1 MAHAAKKDKPAP
13 LVPKLRFKEFE
24 GDGEW
29 KRNIFE
35 ALYIVQTTNSLSREN
50 LNYQNGTVKNI
61 HYGDIHTKFS
71 ALFDI
76 KKEKVPYINDDVC
89 LEKVKQSSY
98 CAEGDLI
105 FADASEDLK
114 DIGKCIELVNINN
127 ENLLSGLHTLLARPN
142 SNTFSIGFCG
152 HLFQSAYIRLQV
164 QNEAQGTKILG
175 LSAGRLA
182 KINVCYPMLKKE
194 QLISEQQ
201 RIANCLTSLDEQIT
215 AQSQKL
221 ETLKAHKKGLMQKLF
236 PAEGKSLPELRFKEF
251 AGVGEWKMSF
261 LEKCSNIVRGGSPRP
276 INDFITSKSNGL
288 NWLKIGD
295 VDKNA
300 KYITHTQERVRPEAL
315 SKSREINAG
324 DLILSN
330 SMSFGRPYISKIK
343 ACIHDGW
350 IAITNISN
358 NFTIDFVYYII
369 LSPSSQKFFISY
381 AAGSGVL
388 NLNADIIKSLKILF
402 PNKQEQQRIADC
414 LTSID
419 DLITLHTRKIA
430 LLKEHKKGL
439 MQQLFPCIKEQ
450 I

>member
-1 MAHAAKKDKPAP
+1 MEGLSMAHAAKKDKPAP

-201 RIANCLTSLDEQIT
+201 RIA
-215 AQSQKL
+215 
-221 ETLKAHKKGLMQKLF
+221 
-236 PAEGKSLPELRFKEF
+236 
-251 AGVGEWKMSF
+251 
-261 LEKCSNIVRGGSPRP
+261 
-276 INDFITSKSNGL
+276 
-288 NWLKIGD
+288 
-295 VDKNA
+295 
-300 KYITHTQERVRPEAL
+300 
-315 SKSREINAG
+315 
-324 DLILSN
+324 
-330 SMSFGRPYISKIK
+330 
-343 ACIHDGW
+343 
-350 IAITNISN
+350 
-358 NFTIDFVYYII
+358 
-369 LSPSSQKFFISY
+369 
-381 AAGSGVL
+381 
-388 NLNADIIKSLKILF
+388 
-402 PNKQEQQRIADC
+402 DC

>member
-1 MAHAAKKDKPAP
+1 MEGLSMAHAAKKDKPAP

-29 KRNIFE
+29 VVKQLIDITDKKIKWSFVGGPFGSNLKHSDYTEQGIRIIQLQNIGDAEFIDTYKIYTSTQKADE
-35 ALYIVQTTNSLSREN
+35 LLSC
-50 LNYQNGTVKNI
+50 NI
-61 HYGDIHTKFS
+61 YSGDIILSKMGDPVGRACIMPMQNERYLMCSDGIRFVVNERKFDKYFIY
-71 ALFDI
+71 L
-76 KKEKVPYINDDVC
+76 VINGC
-89 LEKVKQSSY
+89 IFRKLLEKTATGSTRKR
-98 CAEGDLI
+98 
-105 FADASEDLK
+105 
-114 DIGKCIELVNINN
+114 IGLNELRKLPLNTP
-127 ENLLSGLHTLLARPN
+127 TLP
-142 SNTFSIGFCG
+142 
-152 HLFQSAYIRLQV
+152 
-164 QNEAQGTKILG
+164 
-175 LSAGRLA
+175 
-182 KINVCYPMLKKE
+182 
-194 QLISEQQ
+194 EQQ

-419 DLITLHTRKIA
+419 DLTTLHTRKIA